1 MSPPPAQML
10 VTDEATQFALLGAI
24 FEVWANNE
32 QLKSVLTE
40 RLLKMDILNS
50 NTIISWIFRLKE
62 ELCKMYLWELINSV
76 IRHTK
81 YQLQAADL
89 NDENEQLAGRLEC
102 LLLNIVQQCAA
113 VLTQHKPSLDN
124 DDTDYW
130 FNWVIGHMQAVFFN
144 YIDDFNRMRS
154 KLRQTAADLKD
165 CQRFSQM
172 IDNYLDYIQ

>member
-1 MSPPPAQML
+1 ML
-10 VTDEATQFALLGAI
+10 VTDEANQFALLGAV

-40 RLLKMDILNS
+40 RLLKLDILNG
-50 NTIISWIFRLKE
+50 NVIISWIFRLKE
-62 ELCKMYLWELINSV
+62 DLCKMYLWELINSI

-81 YQLQAADL
+81 NQLLAADL
-89 NDENEQLAGRLEC
+89 SDENEQQAGRLEC

-113 VLTQHKPSLDN
+113 VLTQHTPTLEND

-130 FNWVIGHMQAVFFN
+130 FNWVLGHMQAVFFN
-144 YIDDFNRMRS
+144 YIDDFNRIRS
-154 KLRQTAADLKD
+154 KLRQTSADLKD
-165 CQRFSQM
+165 CQRLTQM